1 MWTQLVTTKTVVGT
15 ARGRVHVDSTSDNKD
30 SSRDLVTTKTV
41 VGTARGR
48 VRVDSTWDSKDSSRD
63 SQG

>member
-1 MWTQLVTTKTVVGT
+1 MWTQLG
-15 ARGRVHVDSTSDNKD
+15 
-30 SSRDLVTTKTV
+30 TTKTV

-48 VRVDSTWDSKDSSRD
+48 VRVDSTWDSKDSSRTAKGRARVDSTWDSIDSSRD

>member
-1 MWTQLVTTKTVVGT
+1 MTIIRDSQGYTV
-15 ARGRVHVDSTSDNKD
+15 RVDSTWD
-30 SSRDLVTTKTV
+30 SIV

-48 VRVDSTWDSKDSSRD
+48 VRVDSTWDSIVVGTARGRVRVDSTWDSSRD